1 MVPGIIVR
9 CHGLMRVKP
18 VSGCRRARQGVVRVP
33 GCQGVKWKL
42 LRGSTRIKMGR
53 QWVLPCYSGSMPVY
67 FVSQFQSAAVLVLGT
82 KTFTLSSPVS
92 EQLAGFFSLAIVV
105 SASQTHSKKVLCC
118 FGRECSPL
126 AVQATRQVK
135 AQVSEGACSGHVPE
149 TDMSHTPEHACVLA
163 CVRACV
169 GVCVC
174 VVVYV
179 VVCVV
184 VCGCVWLCVVVCVCV
199 ARLAQELPRD
209 IRLVT
214 VFFFLF
220 LFLLLIFDSCPSSFF
235 HSF

>member
-1 MVPGIIVR
+1 
-9 CHGLMRVKP
+9 
-18 VSGCRRARQGVVRVP
+18 
-33 GCQGVKWKL
+33 
-42 LRGSTRIKMGR
+42 MGR

-199 ARLAQELPRD
+199 C
-209 IRLVT
+209 VC
-214 VFFFLF
+214 V
-220 LFLLLIFDSCPSSFF
+220 
-235 HSF
+235 